1 MLADRLPAAESLLR
15 RALALTQPGANLF
28 VHQLCTLAN
37 IQQLAHDNTAAAE
50 TYRQVVAH
58 SPLGTGRDRMR
69 GVAVADLAEI
79 ALDGKSHGA
88 HGGGNHLR
96 RRPGGAAGGEAP
108 EAERAAKRLGELD
121 RTRGQP

>member
-28 VHQLCTLAN
+28 IHQLCTLAN

-50 TYRQVVAH
+50 TYRQAVAH
-58 SPLGTGRDRMR
+58 SPLGIGRDRMR
-69 GVAVADLAEI
+69 GVAVANLAEV
-79 ALDGKSHGA
+79 ALDGNPKARTEAGTIYA
-88 HGGGNHLR
+88 DALVALR
-96 RRPGGAAGGEAP
+96 AAEAP